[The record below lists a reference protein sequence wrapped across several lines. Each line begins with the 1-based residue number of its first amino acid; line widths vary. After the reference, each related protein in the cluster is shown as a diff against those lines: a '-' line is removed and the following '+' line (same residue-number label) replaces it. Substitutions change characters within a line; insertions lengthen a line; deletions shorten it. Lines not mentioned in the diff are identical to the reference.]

1 MKVCLPTAIVKV
13 IMNSYKDA
21 FVRIWDQGEASNPI
35 PIRKG
40 LNKDV
45 H

>member
-13 IMNSYKDA
+13 IMNSYKEP

-40 LNKDV
+40 VKQG
-45 H
+45 